1 MRRKGLVLKKS
12 AKVTYSILNL
22 IGFIAV
28 IVVNALAVL
37 LPINNRTTEELS
49 DKYPNLFVP
58 AGITFSVWGI
68 IYILLLI
75 FIIYQFVI
83 AARRGEGERGIFEKI
98 GIWFFLSCI
107 FNVAWILT
115 WHYEMVWLSLIIMVL
130 LFLSLLIIYVRLGTG
145 RPGIKVS
152 ERICVNIPFSTY
164 IGWITIATI
173 ANATAF
179 LVQINWNRFGL
190 SEQLW
195 TIIVIAVGAIITL
208 ATVYSR
214 NDIFYCF
221 VVIWALAGI
230 MIKRFSEGATWA
242 NPIVITLIIAI
253 ALIGLSVIIQLIRK
267 KKIY

>member
-1 MRRKGLVLKKS
+1 MLKKS
-12 AKVTYSILNL
+12 AKITYSILNF

-28 IVVNALAVL
+28 VVVNALAVL

-68 IYILLLI
+68 IYLLLFI
-75 FIIYQFVI
+75 FIIYQFAV
-83 AARRGEGERGIFEKI
+83 ASRRGQEERGIFEKI
-98 GIWFFLSCI
+98 GLWFFISCI
-107 FNVAWILT
+107 FNVAWIIA

-145 RPGIKVS
+145 RPGIRVS
-152 ERICVNIPFSTY
+152 ERICVNIPFSVY

-173 ANATAF
+173 ANATAL

-195 TIIVIAVGAIITL
+195 AVIVIAVGAVITL

-230 MIKRFSEGATWA
+230 IIKRFAEGGTWTS
-242 NPIVITLIIAI
+242 PVIITVIIAI